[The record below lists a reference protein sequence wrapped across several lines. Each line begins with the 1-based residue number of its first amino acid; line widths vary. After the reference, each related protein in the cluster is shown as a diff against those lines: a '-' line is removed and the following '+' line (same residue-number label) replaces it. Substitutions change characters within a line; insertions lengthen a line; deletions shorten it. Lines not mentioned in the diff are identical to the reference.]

1 MNVTAQA
8 EAYRA
13 YITAPAVPTKSSGT
27 DVNEEL
33 IEASTEKKRKD
44 EDETPPTKRVTTQ
57 L

>member
-1 MNVTAQA
+1 VNVTAQA